1 MNYTPTNW
9 KTGDVITEEK
19 LNNIEQGIVAASSV
33 CPDTPS
39 EMGSYALKCT
49 VLDGVA
55 TVRWE
60 MQLSA
65 YIEND
70 TLHSFSTLEGDT
82 LKVQPASLS
91 GDTIV
96 FR

>member
-9 KTGDVITEEK
+9 RTGDVITEEK

-33 CPDTPS
+33 CHDTPS
-39 EMGSYALKCT
+39 EMGSYTLKCT
-49 VLDGVA
+49 VLEGVA

-70 TLHSFSTLEGDT
+70 TLHSFSTLEDDT
-82 LKVQPASLS
+82 LKAQPASLS